1 MKGIITDIQR
11 FSLKDGPGIRT
22 TVFFKGCN
30 MACKWCHNPETL
42 SIAPQLLCY
51 PQKCI
56 KCGSCVMMCPTGSR
70 FLDEKGMLVYNR
82 GKCIHCGT
90 CANNCFSGALILSG
104 RWMDVDEVMAEV
116 IQDADYYRNSGGGVT
131 LSGGEVTMQYEFA
144 GELLAALKA
153 KGISTAVET
162 NMLANW
168 SRYEELIPCLDM
180 VMMDIKLFSEE
191 KHRKW
196 TGVGNQNILENIR
209 KMSDTGI
216 PIIVRT
222 PVIPG
227 VNDDEGEIGRI
238 ADFIASLRHVE
249 YYELL
254 QFNPL
259 GESKY
264 NALGLENEFAGVR
277 PLDAEHMEPL
287 AKAAERS
294 RVPVRII

>member
-1 MKGIITDIQR
+1 
-11 FSLKDGPGIRT
+11 
-22 TVFFKGCN
+22 
-30 MACKWCHNPETL
+30 
-42 SIAPQLLCY
+42 
-51 PQKCI
+51 
-56 KCGSCVMMCPTGSR
+56 
-70 FLDEKGMLVYNR
+70 
-82 GKCIHCGT
+82 
-90 CANNCFSGALILSG
+90 
-104 RWMDVDEVMAEV
+104 MDVDEVMAEV

-131 LSGGEVTMQYEFA
+131 LSGGEIAMQHEFA
-144 GELLAALKA
+144 GELLAVLKA

-162 NMLANW
+162 NMLADW
-168 SRYEELIPCLDM
+168 SRYEKLIPCLDLAM
-180 VMMDIKLFSEE
+180 VDIKLFSEE
-191 KHRKW
+191 EHRKW
-196 TGVGNQNILENIR
+196 TGVGNQGILENIR

-264 NALGLENEFAGVR
+264 GALSLENEFAGVR
-277 PLDAEHMEPL
+277 PLDTGHMEPL

-294 RVPVRII
+294 RVPVRIG